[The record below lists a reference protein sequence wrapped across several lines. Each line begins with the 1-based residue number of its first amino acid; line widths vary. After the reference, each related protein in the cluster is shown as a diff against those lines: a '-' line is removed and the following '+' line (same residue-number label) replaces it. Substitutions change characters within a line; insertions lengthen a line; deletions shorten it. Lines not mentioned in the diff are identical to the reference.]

1 MARLRL
7 LFRCIGEAVCANGL
21 KALAGLVP
29 MGGVIYDVAED
40 ACQRLREAQ
49 QEDQIHV
56 LVEAAAAASPSEVKA
71 EAEAVAQEVAGD
83 QPEAVRHGLAAYLA
97 GVPAAIRQS
106 LRRPADPA
114 GLSVPITFALKRAE
128 DLLQFLPRRPPR
140 FAPGDRPAGLGD
152 WELVELLGVGGF
164 GEVWKAR
171 HVHFDGIAPVALKF
185 CLDRAARD
193 RLLRHEATVLNQV
206 MRQGRHP
213 GIVPLLD
220 ASLSADPPCLKYE
233 YIEGGDLAGLVRE
246 WQERPPRPR
255 WRAATEVVARLAR
268 IVAFAHK
275 LSPPIV
281 HRDLKPA
288 NILVR
293 KAEVRSQK
301 DESRQKTADSG
312 SSDSSFILH
321 PSDFD
326 LRITDFGIGGVAALQ
341 ALAEAQQ
348 GSTGRG
354 ELLGTTLRGSH
365 TPLYASP
372 QQMRG
377 EAPDPR
383 DDVHALGVIWY
394 QLLTGDLQS
403 GPPTGLWAEE
413 LEEQGMSRDLVRV
426 LGACVAGKAER
437 RPADAGVL
445 VEQLDRLVSPAA
457 APPPAPAPKR
467 ETPPRPVVHP
477 PEPPPVTREDR
488 LAAFLHAGQTGAL
501 SWLLDLTNRRIGDAG
516 AIALAG
522 CVRLAN
528 LSTLIL
534 SGCDIGDEGLVA
546 LAGSPHIMNLT
557 RLDLWDN
564 RISDRGLEA
573 LAGCR
578 YLENLQFLDLG
589 RNRIGDEGV
598 KALAASPY
606 FARLGEL
613 LLVSNHIGDEGALAL
628 AASPYL
634 ANLAWLKPL
643 DNRITEKGVDALK
656 KAFGRRVRI
665 M

>member
-1 MARLRL
+1 MARFRL
-7 LFRCIGEAVCANGL
+7 LLRCIGEAVCANGL
-21 KALAGLVP
+21 RALAGLVP
-29 MGGVIYDVAED
+29 MGGVVYDVAEN
-40 ACQRLREAQ
+40 AYQRLREAQ
-49 QEDQIHV
+49 QDEQLRV
-56 LVEAAAAASPSEVKA
+56 LVEEAAAASPAEIKA
-71 EAEAVAQEVAGD
+71 VAESVAQELAGD
-83 QPEAVRHGLAAYLA
+83 QPEQVRHGLAAYLA
-97 GVPAAIRQS
+97 GVPAAVRQS

-114 GLSVPITFALKRAE
+114 GLTLPLSFALKRPE
-128 DLLQFLPRRPPR
+128 DLLPILPRRPPR

-171 HVHFDGIAPVALKF
+171 HIYFDGIAPVALKF
-185 CLDRAARD
+185 CLDEQARD

-220 ASLSADPPCLKYE
+220 AALSAEPPCLKYE
-233 YIEGGDLAGLVRE
+233 YIEGGDLAGLVRD
-246 WQERPPRPR
+246 WQDHPPAPR
-255 WRAATEVVARLAR
+255 WRAATEVVLRLAR
-268 IVAFAHK
+268 VVAFAHQ

-288 NILVR
+288 NVLLSTCGF
-293 KAEVRSQK
+293 AFA
-301 DESRQKTADSG
+301 T
-312 SSDSSFILH
+312 SDAANAKPQAGFVLKV
-321 PSDFD
+321 
-326 LRITDFGIGGVAALQ
+326 TDFGIGGVAAHQ
-341 ALAEAQQ
+341 ALADARQ
-348 GSTGRG
+348 GTTGRG
-354 ELLGTTLRGSH
+354 ETMGTTLRGAH

-377 EAPDPR
+377 EAPGPR

-403 GPPTGLWAEE
+403 GPPTGLWADE
-413 LEEQGMSRDLVRV
+413 LEEQGMPRELLRL
-426 LGACVAGKAER
+426 LGACVASKAER
-437 RPADAGVL
+437 RPADAGL
-445 VEQLDRLVSPAA
+445 LAEQLEKLLVP
-457 APPPAPAPKR
+457 APPQPEPQRVMVRPARPAP
-467 ETPPRPVVHP
+467 P
-477 PEPPPVTREDR
+477 PEPPPVTRTDR
-488 LAAFLHAGQTGAL
+488 LAAYLATGQTGAL

-516 AIALAG
+516 AVALAG
-522 CVRLAN
+522 CVYLAN
-528 LSTLIL
+528 LSSLIL
-534 SGCDIGDEGLVA
+534 SGCDIGDEGITA
-546 LAGSPHIMNLT
+546 LAASPHIMNLT

-564 RISDRGLEA
+564 RVGDAGLEA
-573 LAGCR
+573 LAQCR

-589 RNRIGDEGV
+589 RNRVGDAGI
-598 KALAASPY
+598 KALSASPH

-613 LLVSNHIGDEGALAL
+613 LVVSNHIGDDGALAI

-656 KAFGRRVRI
+656 KTFGRRVRV

>member
-7 LFRCIGEAVCANGL
+7 LLRCIGEAVCANGL

-29 MGGVIYDVAED
+29 MGGVIYEVAEN

-49 QEDQIHV
+49 QEDQILA
-56 LVEAAAAASPSEVKA
+56 LVEAAATASPAEVKA
-71 EAEAVAQEVAGD
+71 VAEAVAAEVAAD
-83 QPEAVRHGLAAYLA
+83 QPDAVRDRLAAYLA
-97 GVPAAIRQS
+97 GVPAVIRQS
-106 LRRPADPA
+106 LRRPACPA
-114 GLSVPITFALKRAE
+114 GRSLPLAFSLKRAE
-128 DLLQFLPRRPPR
+128 DLLQFLPRRPAR

-171 HVHFDGIAPVALKF
+171 HVYFDGIAPVALKF
-185 CLDRAARD
+185 CLDPTARD
-193 RLLRHEATVLNQV
+193 RLLRHEAMVLNQV

-220 ASLSADPPCLKYE
+220 ASLSAEPPCLRYE
-233 YIEGGDLAGLVRE
+233 YIEGGDLAGLVRD
-246 WQERPPRPR
+246 WQEQPPRPR

-268 IVAFAHK
+268 IVAFAHQ
-275 LSPPIV
+275 LTPPIV

-288 NILVR
+288 NILARLVNG
-293 KAEVRSQK
+293 E
-301 DESRQKTADSG
+301 
-312 SSDSSFILH
+312 I
-321 PSDFD
+321 D
-326 LRITDFGIGGVAALQ
+326 LKVTDFGIGGVAALQ
-341 ALAEAQQ
+341 ALAEARQ
-348 GSTGRG
+348 GTTGHG

-377 EAPDPR
+377 EPPDPR

-394 QLLTGDLQS
+394 QLLTGDLHS
-403 GPPTGLWAEE
+403 GPPTGLWADE
-413 LEEQGMSRDLVRV
+413 LEEQGMSRELVRI

-437 RPADAGVL
+437 RPASAGVL
-445 VEQLDRLVSPAA
+445 AEQLDLLL
-457 APPPAPAPKR
+457 APPPAQPVPPPPPPVAVRPARSPA
-467 ETPPRPVVHP
+467 P
-477 PEPPPVTREDR
+477 PEPPPVMREDR
-488 LAAFLHAGQTGAL
+488 LEAFLHAGQTGAL

-516 AIALAG
+516 AVALAG
-522 CVRLAN
+522 CPRLAN

-534 SGCDIGDEGLVA
+534 SGCDVGDEGLEA
-546 LAGSPHIMNLT
+546 LTASPHLANLT

-564 RISDRGLEA
+564 RIGDRGIVA
-573 LAGCR
+573 LAGCP

-589 RNRIGDEGV
+589 RNRIGDEGI
-598 KALAASPY
+598 KALAGSPH

-613 LLVSNHIGDEGALAL
+613 LLVSNHVGDEGALAI

>member
-1 MARLRL
+1 MARFRL
-7 LFRCIGEAVCANGL
+7 LLRCVGEAVCANGI

-29 MGGVIYDVAED
+29 MGGVIYEVAEY
-40 ACQRLREAQ
+40 ACQRLREAH
-49 QEDQIHV
+49 QEEQMRA
-56 LVEAAAAASPSEVKA
+56 LVESAALASPAEVKA
-71 EAEAVAQEVAGD
+71 VAESVAQEVAGD
-83 QPEAVRHGLAAYLA
+83 QPEQVRQGLAAYLA
-97 GVPAAIRQS
+97 AVPAAVRQS

-114 GLSVPITFALKRAE
+114 GQSVPFTFALKRPE

-140 FAPGDRPAGLGD
+140 FAPGQRPPGLGD

-171 HVHFDGIAPVALKF
+171 HVYFDGIAPVALKF
-185 CLDRAARD
+185 CLDPEARD
-193 RLLRHEATVLNQV
+193 RLLRHEAMVLNQV

-213 GIVPLLD
+213 GVVALLD
-220 ASLSADPPCLKYE
+220 AALSADPPCLKYE
-233 YIEGGDLAGLVRE
+233 YIEGGDLAGLVGD
-246 WQERPPRPR
+246 WQDNPPQPR
-255 WRAATEVVARLAR
+255 WRAATDVLLRLAR
-268 IVAFAHK
+268 IVAFAHR

-293 KAEVRSQK
+293 MGNGE
-301 DESRQKTADSG
+301 
-312 SSDSSFILH
+312 
-321 PSDFD
+321 FD
-326 LRITDFGIGGVAALQ
+326 LKVTDFGIGGVAARQ
-341 ALAEAQQ
+341 ALAEARQ
-348 GSTGRG
+348 GTTGRG
-354 ELLGTTLRGSH
+354 EMLGTTLRGSH

-377 EAPDPR
+377 EPPDPR

-394 QLLTGDLQS
+394 QLLTSDLQS
-403 GPPTGLWAEE
+403 GPPTGLWTEE
-413 LEEQGMSRDLVRV
+413 LEEQGMSRELLRV
-426 LGACVAGKAER
+426 LGACVASKAER

-445 VEQLDRLVSPAA
+445 VEQVEKLLAPAA
-457 APPPAPAPKR
+457 VKPSP
-467 ETPPRPVVHP
+467 PVVARP
-477 PEPPPVTREDR
+477 PEPPRVTREDR
-488 LAAFLHAGQTGAL
+488 LVAFLSSGQTGAL

-522 CVRLAN
+522 CLKLAN

-534 SGCDIGDEGLVA
+534 SGCDIGDEGIRA
-546 LAGSPHIMNLT
+546 LAESPHIVNLT

-564 RISDRGLEA
+564 RIGDAGLRA
-573 LAGCR
+573 LAGCC

-589 RNRIGDEGV
+589 RNRIGDEGI
-598 KALAASPY
+598 KALAASPH

-613 LLVSNHIGDEGALAL
+613 MLVSNHIGDEGALAL

-656 KAFGRRVRI
+656 GAFGRRVRV